1 MHLSVLVLRSLEAF
15 TAICFCWDD
24 SEPGKIWIILCRRTW
39 GLCWVWSRLWVSLQ
53 GPANITTFSALRNLI
68 LWDRCSFL
76 ASPESRVSLWY
87 THVRLWHHIW
97 KASARFGEGQQ
108 WWEAMEV
115 ACLICGKLCLDFS
128 FISWCSELV
137 TNADAGSCVGHICL
151 DGAQL
156 LGGHSQREEICP
168 LLVQSLPFLF
178 PGGEA
183 AVHWEKTKAVDIS
196 DGSKVTL
203 TRKWG
208 HLSYRISRHL
218 GPFWNLQKQKA
229 EDWEPEMPSSWNME
243 RFILYGCNMGKLL
256 FLI

>member
-1 MHLSVLVLRSLEAF
+1 MNYFVQKNLGFVLGLISSLSESPGASKHHHLFSTEKSHFLREVQFSCFPWVESQLVVHPCQALTSCMESLSSF
-15 TAICFCWDD
+15 W
-24 SEPGKIWIILCRRTW
+24 GRT
-39 GLCWVWSRLWVSLQ
+39 
-53 GPANITTFSALRNLI
+53 
-68 LWDRCSFL
+68 
-76 ASPESRVSLWY
+76 E
-87 THVRLWHHIW
+87 
-97 KASARFGEGQQ
+97 Q

-128 FISWCSELV
+128 FIPWCSELV

-183 AVHWEKTKAVDIS
+183 AVHWEKIKAVDIS